1 MLLEESVASAE
12 VVSQLCW
19 EHDLGVV
26 NLARLGSV
34 KIWRHYCLRVAWMEI
49 ARAAL
54 QIYLFVLLEWFL
66 LTRHLTYAQVSCR
79 ARLQRW
85 TIKSLFERNA
95 PLLNIVRQT
104 FMSSLRVDLLLLK
117 RRWRLLNFL
126 IQPRQLQRELFAL
139 WILDLHELFG
149 FERHIVALIV
159 GVLRPCSIQTEGV
172 VGVVTLDFSGGVWLP
187 YRVVVGVL
195 LWPCFPS
202 R

>member
-19 EHDLGVV
+19 EHDLWVV
-26 NLARLGSV
+26 DLARLGPV
-34 KIWRHYCLRVAWMEI
+34 EIWRHYCLRVAWMEI
-49 ARAAL
+49 TRAAL
-54 QIYLFVLLEWFL
+54 EIYLFVLLEWFV

-79 ARLQRW
+79 ARLQRR
-85 TIKSLFERNA
+85 TINSLFDRNA

-104 FMSSLRVDLLLLK
+104 FMSPLRVHLLLLK
-117 RRWRLLNFL
+117 RRWWLLNFL

-139 WILDLHELFG
+139 RILYLHQLFG
-149 FERHIVALIV
+149 FERHIVLIV

-172 VGVVTLDFSGGVWLP
+172 VGVVTLDLGGVWLP
-187 YRVVVGVL
+187 DRVVVGVL
-195 LWPCFPS
+195 WPCLPS